1 MRLEGY
7 GPFREPVEY
16 PLGGRG
22 LVLLRGKNLDDPGA
36 ESNAA
41 GKSKLAMAGL
51 WALTGEGDERPVM
64 DAKVTDVAFDVSARV
79 RFFVCRCAW
88 LLHLTTIHPLSHT
101 TATT

>member
-79 RFFVCRCAW
+79 RFLFVDVRGCC
-88 LLHLTTIHPLSHT
+88 I
-101 TATT
+101 